1 MGVFRVLGV
10 SNGHRG
16 KNVRDRYNA
25 RRPHLMASMRFR
37 RVRAKVS
44 SGIFM
49 MGRMMGNCFRTH
61 HEAFFLAK
69 LLLPLLR
76 QDFLYRRRFK
86 AAVLHGHKIGHQK
99 PKKPPDLDSSGSGFF
114 VNSKFANVRQSL
126 AASRCVSLAASAYSS
141 GLRQKVLFAPRRA
154 YFA

>member
-1 MGVFRVLGV
+1 
-10 SNGHRG
+10 
-16 KNVRDRYNA
+16 
-25 RRPHLMASMRFR
+25 MASMRFR

-61 HEAFFLAK
+61 HEALFLAK

-86 AAVLHGHKIGHQK
+86 AAVLHGHKIW
-99 PKKPPDLDSSGSGFF
+99 PSEAKKAPDLDSSGSGFF

-126 AASRCVSLAASAYSS
+126 AASRCVSLAPE
-141 GLRQKVLFAPRRA
+141 LPDN
-154 YFA
+154 

>member
-1 MGVFRVLGV
+1 MVDCTALERR
-10 SNGHRG
+10 HTEIPYRG
-16 KNVRDRYNA
+16 FES
-25 RRPHLMASMRFR
+25 LSF
-37 RVRAKVS
+37 
-44 SGIFM
+44 
-49 MGRMMGNCFRTH
+49 
-61 HEAFFLAK
+61 
-69 LLLPLLR
+69 R

-99 PKKPPDLDSSGSGFF
+99 PKKPPNLDSSGSGFF